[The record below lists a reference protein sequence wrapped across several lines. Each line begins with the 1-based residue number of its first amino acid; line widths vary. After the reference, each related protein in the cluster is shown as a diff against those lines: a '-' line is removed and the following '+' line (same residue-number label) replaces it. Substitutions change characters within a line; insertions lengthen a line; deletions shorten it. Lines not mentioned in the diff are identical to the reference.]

1 MAEFYVTNSL
11 NYEKAVKFNIS
22 LRHFVTT
29 EGRGEHRWVLEVG
42 TTYPDVNGDPI
53 SAKKVLL
60 INAEDFD
67 EVLESA
73 VADLCA
79 QIDWSPL
86 VNDTKSPHITEA
98 LPTSSGVKIGAS
110 VFVSI
115 ADDLPSSGIDL
126 SGIKITLNNSV
137 TDFDITAEVQITG
150 DPYEY
155 KLRWDPP
162 MRVYSRYD

>member
-22 LRHFVTT
+22 LRHFVTI
-29 EGRGEHRWVLEVG
+29 EGRGEHRWVLEIG

-67 EVLESA
+67 EVLESSI
-73 VADLCA
+73 ADLCSK
-79 QIDWSPL
+79 IDWSPL
-86 VNDTKSPHITEA
+86 VSDIKPPRIIEA

-110 VFVSI
+110 IFVSI
-115 ADDLPSSGIDL
+115 TDDLPSSGIDL
-126 SGIKITLNNSV
+126 SEIKVTLNNGV
-137 TDFDITAEVQITG
+137 MDFDITSELQISG

-162 MRVYSRYD
+162 IRVYSRYD